1 MSDGRCELT
10 RADLAF
16 VPRIDLLTRLELFLR
31 KKDLAP
37 LVVAEAAVY
46 SRQHVLRVRLGKMMP
61 TRRFVVEMTS
71 ACEKLSGEVVTPGVL
86 FERGDELLQSPYQRL
101 GRLFLRELRVLDSLL
116 GNVPEDKL
124 PEAVL

>member
-1 MSDGRCELT
+1 M

-46 SRQHVLRVRLGKMMP
+46 SRQHVLRVRLGEMMP
-61 TRRFVVEMTS
+61 TRRFIVDVTS
-71 ACEKLSGEVVTPGVL
+71 ACEKLSGEAVTPGTL
-86 FERGDELLQSPYQRL
+86 FERGDKLLESSYQQL
-101 GRLFLRELRVLDSLL
+101 GRLFLQELRVLDNLL
-116 GNVPEDKL
+116 TT
-124 PEAVL
+124 

>member
-37 LVVAEAAVY
+37 LILAEAAVY

-61 TRRFVVEMTS
+61 TRRFVVDVTI
-71 ACEKLSGEVVTPGVL
+71 ACERLSHQTVTPSAL
-86 FERGDELLQSPYQRL
+86 FERGDELLASSYQRL
-101 GRLFLRELRVLDSLL
+101 GRLFLRELRV
-116 GNVPEDKL
+116 
-124 PEAVL
+124 

>member
-1 MSDGRCELT
+1 MCVLLEATQRPACPAMDTGDPFCELT

-61 TRRFVVEMTS
+61 TRRFVVDMTS
-71 ACEKLSGEVVTPGVL
+71 ACTRLSRVVV
-86 FERGDELLQSPYQRL
+86 
-101 GRLFLRELRVLDSLL
+101 
-116 GNVPEDKL
+116 
-124 PEAVL
+124 A